1 MPQIKSA
8 KKRVLQSEKR
18 RCINMARKSAIK
30 TAVKKV
36 VVALDSNEATVAQ
49 ELLSDVQSQMAR
61 AAGKG
66 VMHRNAV
73 ARRMSRLAKKVAAAK
88 RAESAAA

>member
-18 RCINMARKSAIK
+18 RRNNMARKTAIK

-36 VVALDSNEATVAQ
+36 VFALDTNDVTIAQ
-49 ELLSDVQSQMAR
+49 EMLSNVQSQMSR

-88 RAESAAA
+88 RAESATA